1 MNKRD
6 PTSEAVLDAFNTARR
21 AGQPAA
27 ACYRAGVMVWREHHP
42 DHTPG
47 YAAKQA
53 VAVILAAFGP
63 ELLKIE

>member
-1 MNKRD
+1 MAAD
-6 PTSEAVLDAFNTARR
+6 DETAQTVLEAFRKARE
-21 AGQPAA
+21 AGLASAQ
-27 ACYRAGVMVWREHHP
+27 CYRAGVEVWRERHP

-53 VAVILAAFGP
+53 VAVILAALSP